1 MTTTPDDAHHTVNG
15 HDDPAAAAAATI
27 VRPRARPLPDEDREH
42 PTPWNV
48 VLLDDDDHTYEYVIR
63 LGQTLFNMSL
73 ERAFDLAKTVDTKGR
88 AVCVTTH
95 KELAELKAE
104 QVHAFGPDPLMA
116 RSAGPMSA
124 LIEPA
129 HGA

>member
-1 MTTTPDDAHHTVNG
+1 MSTTPDNLPTLTPHA
-15 HDDPAAAAAATI
+15 DDPAAAAAATI
-27 VRPRARPLPDEDREH
+27 VRPRARPIPEHDREH

-63 LGQTLFNMSL
+63 LGQTVFGMTL

-88 AVCVTTH
+88 AICATTH

-129 HGA
+129 QGG